1 MTTAARPHVVHVIDE
16 LPPDG
21 AERLL
26 ADILHHRSAAYRFS
40 VVCLIRGGELA
51 REIEAMGVPVVV
63 LGRRRTYSP
72 ALLWRLIRF
81 LRRERADV
89 VHTHLFTA
97 DAYGR
102 VAARLAGVPGVYS
115 TVHSTNVW
123 KGALHRRIDWL
134 LAWLSTKVIAVSAEV
149 AQVLRERDSIPGAR
163 IAVVEN
169 GIDLQR
175 FAAATGEG
183 VRAEF
188 GLPEGVPLIGLVG
201 RLHPAKGHADLVA
214 VMAQLAAEGV
224 AANCLLIGSG
234 ELHDEIAAEV
244 ERRGLRGRVTF
255 TGQRTDIPRLLAA
268 LDVLAMPSRWEGLPM
283 TLLEAMAM
291 GKAIVAT
298 RVGGIPDVIMDGREG
313 LLVPPGDVAALASAL
328 RRVITDA
335 PLRRGLGDRAR
346 ETLLARYDVGRT
358 ARAYESLYAA
368 RLGLPAGGYPMAE
381 GATK

>member
-1 MTTAARPHVVHVIDE
+1 MTTPRPHVVHVIDE

-26 ADILHHRSAAYRFS
+26 VDVLRHRSAAYRFS
-40 VVCLIRGGELA
+40 VVCLDRGGELQ
-51 REIEAMGVPVVV
+51 REIEAMGISVTV
-63 LGRRRTYSP
+63 LGRRSTYSP
-72 ALLWRLIRF
+72 ALLWRLVCW

-102 VAARLAGVPGVYS
+102 VAARLAGVRGVYS
-115 TVHSTNVW
+115 TVHSTNIW
-123 KGALHRRIDWL
+123 KGAIHRRIDWL

-149 AQVLRERDSIPGAR
+149 AQVLAERDGIPRSR
-163 IAVVEN
+163 ITVVEN

-175 FAAATGEG
+175 LAGATGDG
-183 VRAEF
+183 VHAEF
-188 GLPEGVPLIGLVG
+188 GIPERVPLIGLVG
-201 RLHPAKGHADLVA
+201 RLHPAKGHADLIA
-214 VMAQLAAEGV
+214 ALAQLAAQGIG
-224 AANCLLIGSG
+224 AHCLLIGSG
-234 ELHDEIAAEV
+234 ELRDEIAADV
-244 ERRGLRGRVTF
+244 ERRGLRDRVTF
-255 TGQRTDIPRLLAA
+255 TGQRSDIPRLLAA
-268 LDVLAMPSRWEGLPM
+268 LDLLAMPSRWEGLPM

>member
-1 MTTAARPHVVHVIDE
+1 MTAARPHVVHVIDE

-26 ADILHHRSAAYRFS
+26 ADVLRHRSAAYRFS
-40 VVCLIRGGELA
+40 VVCLVRGGELE
-51 REIEAMGVPVVV
+51 REIEAMGVPVTV
-63 LGRRRTYSP
+63 LGRRTTYSP
-72 ALLWRLIRF
+72 ALLWRLVRW

-102 VAARLAGVPGVYS
+102 VAARLAGVRGVFS

-123 KGALHRRIDWL
+123 KDAFHRRIDWL

-149 AQVLRERDSIPGAR
+149 AQVLAERDGIPKSR

-175 FAAATGEG
+175 LAGATGEG

-188 GLPEGVPLIGLVG
+188 GIPQQVPLIGLVG
-201 RLHPAKGHADLVA
+201 RLHPAKGHADLIA
-214 VMAQLAAEGV
+214 ALARLAAQGIDTH
-224 AANCLLIGSG
+224 CLLVGSG
-234 ELHDEIAAEV
+234 ELRDEIAAEV
-244 ERRGLRGRVTF
+244 ARHGLEGCVTF
-255 TGQRTDIPRLLAA
+255 TGQRADVPRLLAA

-298 RVGGIPDVIMDGREG
+298 RVGGIPNVVTDGCDG
-313 LLVPPGDVAALASAL
+313 LLAPAGDAAALAAALQRVVSDAAL
-328 RRVITDA
+328 RRA
-335 PLRRGLGDRAR
+335 LGEQAR
-346 ETLLARYDVGRT
+346 ETLLVRYDIGRT

-368 RLGLPAGGYPMAE
+368 RLGLPAGGFPVAE
-381 GATK
+381 GVGR

>member
-1 MTTAARPHVVHVIDE
+1 MTTARPHVVHVIDE

-26 ADILHHRSAAYRFS
+26 ADVLRHRSAAYRFS
-40 VVCLIRGGELA
+40 VVCLIRGGELE
-51 REIEAMGVPVVV
+51 REIEAMGVPVTV
-63 LGRRRTYSP
+63 LGRRMTYSP
-72 ALLWRLIRF
+72 ALLWRLVRW

-102 VAARLAGVPGVYS
+102 VAARLAGVRGVYS

-123 KGALHRRIDWL
+123 KDALHRRIDWL
-134 LAWLSTKVIAVSAEV
+134 LARVSTKVIAVSAEV
-149 AQVLRERDSIPGAR
+149 AQVLRERDGVPEGR

-175 FAAATGEG
+175 VAGATGEG

-188 GLPEGVPLIGLVG
+188 GIPASAPLIGLVG
-201 RLHPAKGHADLVA
+201 RLHPAKGHADLIA
-214 VMAQLAAEGV
+214 ALARLAAQGIG
-224 AANCLLIGSG
+224 AHCLLIGSG
-234 ELHDEIAAEV
+234 ELRDEIAAEV
-244 ERRGLRGRVTF
+244 KRRGLQERVTF
-255 TGQRTDIPRLLAA
+255 TGQRPDIPRLLAA

-298 RVGGIPDVIMDGREG
+298 RVGGIPSVVNDGREG
-313 LLVPPGDVAALASAL
+313 LLVPPGDVAALAKAL
-328 RRVITDA
+328 ERVISDV
-335 PLRRGLGDRAR
+335 PLRRAIEDRAR
-346 ETLLARYDVGRT
+346 EALLARYDVGRT

-368 RLGLPAGGYPMAE
+368 RLGLPASGYPVPE